1 MHDQS
6 TIARASFMSGTT
18 SVQLISRLQASN
30 ETRSWNRFCLI
41 YEPFIF
47 RWLTYQGIRES
58 DAQDIQQDVMYTVL
72 SEISRFRHNG
82 SVGAFRCWLR
92 MVTVNHLRRHR
103 RSRRRDAD
111 IDLDWLAASLS
122 ESDNEINRQFDAD
135 HDHYLLTILLGAVE
149 SDFAE
154 STIRAFRMTAVDA
167 IPPAEVAEQLG
178 LTKAAVIAGK
188 SRVLC
193 RLRES
198 AAQLFSG
205 DV

>member
-1 MHDQS
+1 
-6 TIARASFMSGTT
+6 MSGTT
-18 SVQLISRLQASN
+18 SVQLISQLQASN
-30 ETRSWNRFCLI
+30 QTRSWNRFCQI
-41 YEPFIF
+41 YEPFIC
-47 RWLTYQGIRES
+47 RWLTYQGILES
-58 DAQDIQQDVMYTVL
+58 DAADIQQDVMHTVL
-72 SEISRFRHNG
+72 NEISRFRHNG

-103 RSRRRDAD
+103 RIRRHDAD
-111 IDLDWLAASLS
+111 IDLDWLASSLS
-122 ESDNEINRQFDAD
+122 ETDSELNRQFDAD
-135 HDHYLLTILLGAVE
+135 HDRHLLTILLGSVE

-154 STIRAFRMTAVDA
+154 STIRAFRMTAVEE

-205 DV
+205 DF